1 MRIRQAVSSDADAI
15 ARLTTELGY
24 PADPEQILSR
34 LEMLLRSDLY
44 FIAVAEDASG
54 AVGWV
59 AAEQRLL
66 LESGERAEIVGL
78 VVSAGNRRAGIGT
91 ALVQAAEAWARS
103 RGFAAINVRSN
114 VLRDAAHEFYERLG
128 YTRIK
133 TQHAYRKT
141 LGGDE

>member
-1 MRIRQAVSSDADAI
+1 M
-15 ARLTTELGY
+15 
-24 PADPEQILSR
+24 
-34 LEMLLRSDLY
+34 Y
-44 FIAVAEDASG
+44 FIAVAEDASVI
-54 AVGWV
+54 VGWV
-59 AAEQRLL
+59 AAEQRLV

-91 ALVQAAEAWARS
+91 TLVQAAEAWARS
-103 RGFAAINVRSN
+103 RGFADISVRSN

-141 LGGDE
+141 LKADA